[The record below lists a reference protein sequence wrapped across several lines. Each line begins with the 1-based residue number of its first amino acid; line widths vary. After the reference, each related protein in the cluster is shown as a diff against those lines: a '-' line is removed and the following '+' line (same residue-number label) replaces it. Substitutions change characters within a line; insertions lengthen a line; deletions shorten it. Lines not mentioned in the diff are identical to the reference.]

1 MDTRRALNSAK
12 RGRDPS
18 SHRNPKDEMKLYN
31 QGAKNASRDVRR
43 RFVSLGLSLP
53 IRISHIKHDL
63 KDGATITHWVK
74 PTDWIRTLLGK
85 CPHAL
90 LGDYIDFGLQLES
103 FWHFYKQH
111 HPDHEVFK
119 HHINDLRHTIP
130 LSLFGDE
137 GRGPKRG
144 NFLIWSIESTL
155 GLGNLP
161 KDWKCNCA
169 NDLAK
174 LPKTDLLNLP
184 TGSGQSTRE
193 EVRLRAEK
201 QMTNMKG
208 HSYVTR
214 HLIFGIPHW
223 LYKNEKEEVLEEH
236 LTALSN
242 DMCDLFWNGVEVDG
256 STFFGALIAIKGDM
270 KHHLSFGL
278 NRSYHKLQGGMM
290 CSLCEAGGPGIPFES
305 HVDEPPWSTT
315 MYASRPWD
323 DAPTITKIP
332 YDSASPERAFALDA
346 FHLFKVGMGRDLS
359 GSMIVYLAR
368 AGFFDEDSQL
378 ELMYKLFVFKVFVFR
393 GPL

>member
-18 SHRNPKDEMKLYN
+18 SHRNPKGEMKLYN

-184 TGSGQSTRE
+184 TGSGQSTR
-193 EVRLRAEK
+193 
-201 QMTNMKG
+201 
-208 HSYVTR
+208 
-214 HLIFGIPHW
+214 
-223 LYKNEKEEVLEEH
+223 
-236 LTALSN
+236 
-242 DMCDLFWNGVEVDG
+242 
-256 STFFGALIAIKGDM
+256 
-270 KHHLSFGL
+270 
-278 NRSYHKLQGGMM
+278 
-290 CSLCEAGGPGIPFES
+290 
-305 HVDEPPWSTT
+305 
-315 MYASRPWD
+315 
-323 DAPTITKIP
+323 
-332 YDSASPERAFALDA
+332 
-346 FHLFKVGMGRDLS
+346 
-359 GSMIVYLAR
+359 
-368 AGFFDEDSQL
+368 
-378 ELMYKLFVFKVFVFR
+378 
-393 GPL
+393 